1 MVIFLLLF
9 SRMKLNKNTFV
20 SEICYFTNITKLF
33 KCIMTTFSP
42 TGIQQNY
49 TETSSTIMTSEL
61 DEDIIDMSQYVGAL
75 VVTWLLVVMGIYL
88 VVCLLFYEYR
98 VKIKNQQIGQ
108 LNRQRQNLIRD
119 RVADWLRWLCLI
131 ASILALVRFGLEIV
145 EIKLGESSSIICDP
159 IRKSKA
165 VLQCAVIT
173 CLYLVLWLRQ
183 RKFYGTPA
191 MLHLSNKIIR
201 FFSRSVIII
210 MAIANV
216 LTITLYVATRG
227 YQSSG
232 RGCRLE
238 WSSIWTKLP
247 GLLQFIF
254 TTLFQVILL
263 GLFIYP
269 LYKHRV
275 AMKSVVSN
283 SPNNEIKVIKR
294 VTLATVVAVVTDGLA
309 GLVALVAFSKSFGA
323 LRQLIYD
330 VDMLVN
336 LLAIICSF
344 ADWRTRLAPFLVK
357 QEKIVGT
364 VKRKLID
371 NQRTEVTTVSNN
383 V

>member
-1 MVIFLLLF
+1 
-9 SRMKLNKNTFV
+9 
-20 SEICYFTNITKLF
+20 
-33 KCIMTTFSP
+33 MTTHESD
-42 TGIQQNY
+42 
-49 TETSSTIMTSEL
+49 SDTIKK
-61 DEDIIDMSQYVGAL
+61 QYVGAL
-75 VVTWLLVVMGIYL
+75 IISCLLVVMGIYL

-98 VKIKNQQIGQ
+98 VGMKNRQIGR
-108 LNRQRQNLIRD
+108 LNRKRQKLVRD

-131 ASILALVRFGLEIV
+131 ASMLALVRFGLEIV
-145 EIKLGESSSIICDP
+145 EIELGQSSSTICDP
-159 IRKSKA
+159 IRKSKG

-183 RKFYGTPA
+183 RKFYRTPA

-210 MAIANV
+210 MAIASV
-216 LTITLYVATRG
+216 LTISLYVATRG

-232 RGCRLE
+232 RGCIVQ
-238 WSSIWTKLP
+238 WSSIRTKVRELP

-269 LYKHRV
+269 LQKHRV
-275 AMKSVVSN
+275 AMKSVVS
-283 SPNNEIKVIKR
+283 SGPNKEIDVIKR
-294 VTLATVVAVVTDGLA
+294 ITIATLVAMITDGVA
-309 GLVALVAFSKSFGA
+309 GLIALFAFANSFEV
-323 LRQLIYD
+323 LDHLVYD

-344 ADWRTRLAPFLVK
+344 ADWRTQMAPFLVK
-357 QEKIVGT
+357 QDKIVGT
-364 VKRKLID
+364 VKRKLIES
-371 NQRTEVTTVSNN
+371 QTSRVTSVSTD